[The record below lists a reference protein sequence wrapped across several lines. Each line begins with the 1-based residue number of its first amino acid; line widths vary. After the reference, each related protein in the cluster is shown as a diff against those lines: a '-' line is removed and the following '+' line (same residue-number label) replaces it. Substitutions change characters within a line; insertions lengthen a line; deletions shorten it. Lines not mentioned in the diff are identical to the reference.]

1 MKSIVECVMSVPDP
15 RRGNHRKH
23 ELADMLFASLVSVLC
38 GYDSY
43 VAFARFT
50 ELNLEWMRGLGFAF
64 KNGVPSHDAFRYAF
78 SVVDHGLFSA
88 CLRNVSDI
96 LRDKARK
103 GSVSIDGKALRR
115 CMNRGGKTP
124 IPSMCKCASV
134 QTATG
139 QLSAPAP
146 VSAGGGWRWK
156 LVLTVDAFAHLH
168 ICTLERKPRKGGG
181 ACAEGQPEDAPR
193 GDAAA
198 FRQGAEDKPAS
209 LREIRGARGKEL
221 RTDRETH
228 VLADRLHRMV
238 RGHRRMVRA

>member
-156 LVLTVDAFAHLH
+156 LVLTADAFAHLH
-168 ICTLERKPRKGGG
+168 TCTLEREPRRGGRG
-181 ACAEGQPEDAPR
+181 PGTRRPTARRCAGWHFRWPCR
-193 GDAAA
+193 GRD
-198 FRQGAEDKPAS
+198 GGSTES
-209 LREIRGARGKEL
+209 
-221 RTDRETH
+221 
-228 VLADRLHRMV
+228 RMQ
-238 RGHRRMVRA
+238 

>member
-1 MKSIVECVMSVPDP
+1 MKSIIECVMSVPDP

-23 ELADMLFASLVSVLC
+23 ELRDMLFASLASVLC

-64 KNGVPSHDAFRYAF
+64 KNGVPSRDTFRYAF

-88 CLRNVSDI
+88 CPRNISDI
-96 LRDKARK
+96 LRSKAGK
-103 GSVSIDGKALRR
+103 GNVSIDGKALRR
-115 CMNRGGKTP
+115 SLNRGGKTP

-168 ICTLERKPRKGGG
+168 ICTLERKPRRGG
-181 ACAEGQPEDAPR
+181 R
-193 GDAAA
+193 GPGT
-198 FRQGAEDKPAS
+198 RRPT
-209 LREIRGARGKEL
+209 ARRSGGW
-221 RTDRETH
+221 RSR
-228 VLADRLHRMV
+228 
-238 RGHRRMVRA
+238 